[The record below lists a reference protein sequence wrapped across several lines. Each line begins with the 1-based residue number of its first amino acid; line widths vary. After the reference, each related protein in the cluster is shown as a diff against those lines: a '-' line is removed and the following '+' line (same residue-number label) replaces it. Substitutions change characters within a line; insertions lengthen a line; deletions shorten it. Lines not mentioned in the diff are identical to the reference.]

1 MLFDKNGY
9 YLIPSNNQESD
20 YDFAIDIINGMPPK
34 KEELNTYNVDEA
46 LRLGNLFPKLYNPYK
61 NYEPAYIRVDS
72 AREKCLLEIQRLE
85 FAIGDL
91 NLYLDMHPDD
101 RGCYELFKKYVK
113 ECKKLKKEYTAMY
126 GPLSLSDLTDEW
138 EWSKGVWPWEGR
150 GM

>member
-9 YLIPSNNQESD
+9 YLIPSNNQETN

-34 KEELNTYNVDEA
+34 ENRLDTYSVEEA

-61 NYEPAYIRVDS
+61 HYDPAPVRVES
-72 AREKCLLEIQRLE
+72 AREKCLIEIQRLE
-85 FAIGDL
+85 FAITDL

-101 RGCYELFKKYVK
+101 RDCYALLKKYVK
-113 ECKKLKKEYTAMY
+113 TCKKLKEEYATIY
-126 GPLSLSDLTDEW
+126 GPLCLEDLTDEW

-150 GM
+150 GI